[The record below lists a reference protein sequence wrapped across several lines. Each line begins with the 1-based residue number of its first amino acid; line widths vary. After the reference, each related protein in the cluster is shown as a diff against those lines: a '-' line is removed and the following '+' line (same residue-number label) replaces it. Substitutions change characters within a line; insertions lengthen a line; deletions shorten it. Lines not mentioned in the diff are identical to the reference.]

1 MTQSPARPRA
11 ALFVTCLVD
20 LFRPRIGFAAV
31 ELLERAG
38 YEVVIPRRQTC
49 CGQPAWN
56 SGDRAT
62 ARTIAKDVV
71 DSFRSADLVVV
82 PSGSCTG
89 MLRRHYPEVFAGD
102 PEWEQRALEFAGR
115 CRELTELL
123 ADHAGEIEAP
133 PCALNAAYHDS
144 CSSLRE
150 VGIKREPRRLLER
163 VPGLKLSDLN
173 EPEVCCGF
181 GGTFCVKNPEVSA
194 HMADAKIGDARSTG
208 AEVLIGNDLG
218 CLLHLEGRMRR
229 RGLPIR
235 ARHIAEVLTGA
246 AAPPEDD

>member
-1 MTQSPARPRA
+1 MTQTPARPRA

-31 ELLERAG
+31 ELLDRAG
-38 YEVVIPRRQTC
+38 YDTFVPRRQTC

-56 SGDRAT
+56 NGDSDT
-62 ARTIAKDVV
+62 ARTIARDVIE
-71 DSFRSADLVVV
+71 SFDDADLVVA

-89 MLRRHYPEVFAGD
+89 MLRKHYPEMFAGD
-102 PEWEQRALEFAGR
+102 PLWEQRARDFAGR

-123 ADHAGEIEAP
+123 AAHADAITPP
-133 PCALNAAYHDS
+133 PCEADAAYHDS

-150 VGIKREPRRLLER
+150 VKIKQEPRRLLDR

-181 GGTFCVKNPEVSA
+181 GGTFCVKNPDVSA
-194 HMADAKIGDARSTG
+194 HMADAKINDARSTG
-208 AEVLIGNDLG
+208 SELLIGNDLG